1 MCSEPL
7 QSEPLESNALMCVE
21 EAPEGVEGSGS
32 GGAAALV
39 RRFSGEGGAPSE
51 LPEPKAPSA
60 SCGDAAMEA
69 LADCAIRRVG
79 GGGAVLATI
88 AGLACLREVNSWLTC
103 VSKRDEVA
111 P

>member
-1 MCSEPL
+1 
-7 QSEPLESNALMCVE
+7 MCVE

-51 LPEPKAPSA
+51 LLEPKAPDV

-69 LADCAIRRVG
+69 LSACAIRKLASSG
-79 GGGAVLATI
+79 PVLATI
-88 AGLACLREVNSWLTC
+88 AGLACLREVDSWLEC